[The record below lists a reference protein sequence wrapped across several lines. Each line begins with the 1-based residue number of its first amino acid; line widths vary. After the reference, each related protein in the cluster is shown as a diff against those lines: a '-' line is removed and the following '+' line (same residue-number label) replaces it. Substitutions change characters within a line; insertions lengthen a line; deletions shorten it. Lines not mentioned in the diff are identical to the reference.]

1 MSLVELE
8 SLLAAATDDQ
18 RRAVFALLRDRYGLR
33 IHPLEERWNTT
44 AEAILDAIDQSA
56 DLTQR
61 GIRGVL
67 AEATFRTTVLPKRLT
82 SWKPLPVVGDQ
93 PFDLMLDDGSGPV
106 RVQVKLQRRE
116 SGVPKYHRKTTDHF
130 VVETQR
136 TRGGRRRDQEAS
148 RPYRVDEFDVLA
160 VCLHPST
167 GSWTEFFYCATR
179 DLLVR
184 PTEPTLLAVMQP
196 FPVAGSNAWSA
207 DFGNAVK
214 RFRLGRDAFPSGIDK
229 PVL

>member
-1 MSLVELE
+1 MSLIELE
-8 SLLAAATDDQ
+8 NLLAIATDEE
-18 RRAVFALLRDRYGLR
+18 RRAVFTLLRDRYGLK
-33 IHPLEERWNTT
+33 IHPLEGRWNTT

-67 AEATFRTTVLPKRLT
+67 AEATFRTTVLPKLDGWQ
-82 SWKPLPVVGDQ
+82 SLPVVGDQ
-93 PFDLMLDDGSGPV
+93 PYDLLLDDGSGPV

-116 SGVPKYHRKTTDHF
+116 NGVPKYHKQTTDYF

-136 TRGGRRRDQEAS
+136 TRGGKRRDQEAS

-167 GSWTEFFYCATR
+167 GSWTTFFYCATR

-184 PTEPTLLAVMQP
+184 PTDPNLLAVMQP
-196 FPVAGSNAWSA
+196 FPIAGSDAWSV
-207 DFGNAVK
+207 DFGNAVT
-214 RFRLGRDAFPSGIDK
+214 RFRSPRP
-229 PVL
+229 

>member
-1 MSLVELE
+1 MTSVELE
-8 SLLAAATDDQ
+8 SLLANASDAQ
-18 RRAVFALLRDRYGLR
+18 RREILTLLRERYGLK
-33 IHPLEERWNTT
+33 IHPLEQRWNTT

-67 AEATFRTTVLPKRLT
+67 AEATFRTSILPKLLT
-82 SWKPLPVVGDQ
+82 NWRALPVSGDQ
-93 PFDLMLDDGSGPV
+93 PYDLLLQDSLGTV
-106 RVQVKLQRRE
+106 RVQVKLQRME
-116 SGVPKYHRKTTDHF
+116 KGVPKRHRKTTDQF

-136 TRGGRRRDQEAS
+136 TRGGKRRDLEAS

-167 GSWTEFFYCATR
+167 GSWTSFFYCATT

-184 PTEPTLLAVMQP
+184 PDEPHLLAVMQP
-196 FPVAGSNAWSA
+196 FPQAGSDLWNTDFESA
-207 DFGNAVK
+207 TR
-214 RFRLGRDAFPSGIDK
+214 RFRAIR
-229 PVL
+229 PVG

>member
-1 MSLVELE
+1 MSPVELE
-8 SLLAAATDDQ
+8 TLLASATDQQ
-18 RRAVFALLRDRYGLR
+18 RREIFALLRERYGLR

-67 AEATFRTTVLPKRLT
+67 AEATFRTMVLPKQLPKWT
-82 SWKPLPVVGDQ
+82 SQPIVGDQ
-93 PFDLMLDDGSGPV
+93 PFDLLISDDTGPV
-106 RVQVKLQRRE
+106 RVQVKLQRKE
-116 SGVPKYHRKTTDHF
+116 KGEPKYHGTTTDYF

-136 TRGGRRRDQEAS
+136 TRGGKRRDKESS

-167 GSWTEFFYCATR
+167 GSWTSFIYCATC
-179 DLLVR
+179 DLAVR
-184 PTEPTLLAVMQP
+184 PKERHLLAVMQP
-196 FPVAGSNAWSA
+196 FPVTGSDAWGE
-207 DFGNAVK
+207 DFERAVR
-214 RFRLGRDAFPSGIDK
+214 RFRASQAK
-229 PVL
+229 S

>member
-1 MSLVELE
+1 MSLIELE
-8 SLLAAATDDQ
+8 NLLAVASDEE
-18 RRAVFALLRDRYGLR
+18 RRAIFTLLRDRYELK
-33 IHPLEERWNTT
+33 IHPLETRWNTT

-67 AEATFRTTVLPKRLT
+67 AEATFRTIVLPKQLT
-82 SWKPLPVVGDQ
+82 SWKSLPVVGDQ
-93 PFDLMLDDGSGPV
+93 PYDLLLDDGSGLV
-106 RVQVKLQRRE
+106 RVQVKLQRRA
-116 SGVPKYHRKTTDHF
+116 SGAPKYHRKTTDYF

-136 TRGGRRRDQEAS
+136 TRGGKRRDQEAS
-148 RPYRVDEFDVLA
+148 RPYRLDEFDVLA

-167 GSWTEFFYCATR
+167 DSWTSFLYCATK

-184 PTEPTLLAVMQP
+184 PTDPTLLAVMQP
-196 FPVAGSNAWSA
+196 FPIAGSDAWSA

-214 RFRLGRDAFPSGIDK
+214 RFRSPSS
-229 PVL
+229 